1 MVVTVEQIN
10 AGIVKYI
17 DNILIPKANTTTKFM
32 IYFFVPS
39 IPKYVNAKVA
49 QLKEMDSEHEFF
61 NEDGNIKL
69 DDVYNRA
76 KTAIEHSGKLL
87 LPKINYFM
95 DAEDLDTL
103 YSLIKSV

>member
-1 MVVTVEQIN
+1 MIVTVEQVN
-10 AGIVKYI
+10 AGLAKYI
-17 DNILIPKANTTTKFM
+17 DNVLVPKANPTTKFM

-39 IPKYVNAKVA
+39 IPKYVNNKVS
-49 QLKEMDSEHEFF
+49 QLREMDTAHEFF

-76 KTAIEHSGKLL
+76 KTAMEHTGKLL
-87 LPKINYFM
+87 IPKINYFM

-103 YSLIKSV
+103 YSFIKSV